1 MQLLANSLATGDLP
15 TKASVLKMPGFAEF
29 NKKYPGEGTFA
40 QNLSNVKRARPQIP
54 QYPRV
59 SAALGQAVVAALL
72 GQAAPQAAL
81 NSAAQQADTYLT
93 TGG

>member
-1 MQLLANSLATGDLP
+1 
-15 TKASVLKMPGFAEF
+15 MPGFAAF
-29 NKKYPGEGTFA
+29 SKKYPGEGTFA
-40 QNLSNVKRARPQIP
+40 QNLSNVQQARPQIP

-59 SAALGQAVVAALL
+59 SSALGQAVVAALL
-72 GQAAPQAAL
+72 GQATPQAAL